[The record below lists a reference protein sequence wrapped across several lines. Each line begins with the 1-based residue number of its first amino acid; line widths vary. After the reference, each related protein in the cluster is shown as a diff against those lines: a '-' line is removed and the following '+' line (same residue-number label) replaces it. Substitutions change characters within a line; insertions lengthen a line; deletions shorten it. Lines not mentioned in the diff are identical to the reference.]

1 MTASARSGVIGHDH
15 QQGHGETV
23 TVVMNGIEAV
33 HRRKVL
39 KYLAGD
45 RGYFRYL
52 GSLTT
57 PPCSQKVIRSVF
69 NSPVEI

>member
-1 MTASARSGVIGHDH
+1 M
-15 QQGHGETV
+15 
-23 TVVMNGIEAV
+23 VMNGIEAV